1 MCKVGLGGMKREG
14 ASSGKERAEGGIPV
28 VVGWVEDGGKEQRRE
43 GSEMVWVELVGSQ
56 GSAER
61 TIQQWWDAIHSGTF
75 QFLTQWRT
83 RLPTAPISPAI

>member
-1 MCKVGLGGMKREG
+1 MCKVGLGGMKGEG
-14 ASSGKERAEGGIPV
+14 ASSGKERAEGGS
-28 VVGWVEDGGKEQRRE
+28 GMGRRWSVAKS
-43 GSEMVWVELVGSQ
+43 SEMVWVELVGSQ